1 MPFVKGLKI
10 FPSGLPCECER
21 PSWITN
27 LTYRCFGRYSPQLYV
42 AGEFIGGS
50 DIMIE
55 MYQNGELAEMI
66 EKAKA
71 EMM

>member
-1 MPFVKGLKI
+1 VVWGRFDHDFFRSHYFL
-10 FPSGLPCECER
+10 
-21 PSWITN
+21 
-27 LTYRCFGRYSPQLYV
+27 RCCRYSPQLYV

-50 DIMIE
+50 DIMVE
-55 MYQNGELAEMI
+55 MYRNGELAEMI